1 MSDNVFFIVELDVK
15 PGQIDDLRSVMR
27 EMAELTRAHEPGTLA

>member
-27 EMAELTRAHEPGTLA
+27 RWRS